1 MSNMR
6 MFEDLPPVVLY
17 LLSLCL
23 SIVLLLLLIAIGWFL
38 VWKVFLSRFRFVRE
52 LVNGNSNENV
62 QSVSGADSGSKE
74 GSVRRRTQRS
84 RME

>member
-1 MSNMR
+1 MR
-6 MFEDLPPVVLY
+6 MFEDLPPIVLY

-52 LVNGNSNENV
+52 LVNGNSNEDV
-62 QSVSGADSGSKE
+62 QSVSGGDSGSKD